1 MSIRYLLVTRTV
13 RNESV
18 NNNLLP
24 LSVFEELEDGETLI
38 YSVVH
43 NQVLEQLRL
52 VSEKHK

>member
-24 LSVFEELEDGETLI
+24 LSVLEELEDGETLI